1 MTTPADIE
9 RGEGAILAT
18 KPPAARGTRGARTAR
33 GTRNAHQTEDVA

>member
-18 KPPAARGTRGARTAR
+18 EWPAARGTLAGRRYGGGRKAY
-33 GTRNAHQTEDVA
+33 QTEDVA